1 MEGRFNGVF
10 FALPSY
16 SLLALPV
23 WGLIF
28 GGAYFRNFT
37 VLHKEMSLKKSLK
50 KRFDMNI
57 QKKVTSYDS
66 KEESRL
72 ACSIQAPRW
81 MEPIT
86 DNLN

>member
-10 FALPSY
+10 FALPSH

-23 WGLIF
+23 W
-28 GGAYFRNFT
+28 GAYFRNFT

-57 QKKVTSYDS
+57 QKKVTTYDS

>member
-1 MEGRFNGVF
+1 
-10 FALPSY
+10 
-16 SLLALPV
+16 
-23 WGLIF
+23 
-28 GGAYFRNFT
+28 
-37 VLHKEMSLKKSLK
+37 
-50 KRFDMNI
+50 MNI

>member
-1 MEGRFNGVF
+1 MRYQVVLSSRYRFG
-10 FALPSY
+10 
-16 SLLALPV
+16 
-23 WGLIF
+23 GLIF

-37 VLHKEMSLKKSLK
+37 VLHKEISLKKSLK

-57 QKKVTSYDS
+57 QKKVTTYDS